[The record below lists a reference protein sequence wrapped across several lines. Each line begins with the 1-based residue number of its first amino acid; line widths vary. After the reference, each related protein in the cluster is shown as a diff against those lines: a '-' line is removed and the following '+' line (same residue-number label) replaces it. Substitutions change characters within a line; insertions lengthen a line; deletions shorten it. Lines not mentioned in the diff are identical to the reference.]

1 MHLFLS
7 VFFLH
12 QKPKSGHKKILDRHW
27 QVSII
32 IRILLFSNAV
42 SFACWLNKPFAEV
55 LKSLNSLLKLV
66 CDNEAFHV
74 CRCCLS
80 FVFRMKAVDLAK
92 LQTSGNLFHTILISV
107 A

>member
-1 MHLFLS
+1 VHLFFIS
-7 VFFLH
+7 VFLH

-55 LKSLNSLLKLV
+55 PKSLNSLLKLV
-66 CDNEAFHV
+66 CDNEDFV

-92 LQTSGNLFHTILISV
+92 LQTSGNLFRIILISI
-107 A
+107 AR